1 MSARQS
7 FMRSAQRVFPTHAFP
22 WLLRQR
28 VSIPGPV
35 EGYLRRPKLEERAL
49 PTGHPLT
56 VLRAASGF
64 GKTTLMAKCCRRL
77 RRDGVATAWVS
88 LDETD
93 EPDVLDVYIAFACAS
108 AGLNLLDIS
117 PAEATSAGPG
127 SRIGAIVRAIESYGR
142 PFVIAFDELERLRQP
157 GSVSLLAFLVQRR
170 PSNLHLAFTCRELPD
185 GLDLAGPLLS
195 GHAVTMET
203 EELRFS
209 RAEVARFFGLRLSRR
224 ALAKE
229 IERSAGWPVALRIS
243 RNAMKRG
250 TADGGETAH
259 ALVGNWIEARLFA
272 DLEHDDR
279 NFVLDLAQL
288 DWLDAAL
295 LDDFLQRSDSKHRL
309 ESMTV
314 LTGLLEPLSDGATR
328 RWRLHP
334 LVREHCVERRF
345 REDPDRFAAIHRRIA
360 QALARRGETVMAMRH
375 AREGNDPFL
384 AGRILEEAGGLHLWT
399 RQGLSQFRYATE
411 LLTDE
416 VVTERP
422 RLKLVRCAALALAGR
437 AYEARALYRECTPA
451 GFRGGDAADFELFV
465 DDCWARLVLAVYGA
479 SSVCSD
485 RSEHLI
491 RDLERLVTSEA
502 LDPAAR
508 GVFEYGLCILHFLR
522 ADFDPALDRLTTA
535 LESDGTRYVAMYGE
549 LLQGQVELVRG
560 RLQDAQSRFR
570 RARRIARKFF
580 LTDPVATT
588 SCDLVMQ
595 EAALECDRAL
605 PAVGPLAVPRVLMS
619 NGVPY
624 SLFATA
630 SNLLIGA
637 QLRQG
642 RLDEALAVADRVLVR
657 LRRAGLTTFVRLVVA
672 LRVSVLVH
680 AGRLTDAERAWRR
693 EELPEAPVDCVDL
706 TAQTWRE
713 MEAVSEARTRLL
725 IAGRRFDEA
734 RSLLRRWRSVSTKRG
749 LRRVEMAAVAL
760 SVVLEQ
766 QAGETRASLRHLAE
780 YLRLF
785 AESPFAWPLVRD
797 RKTCADVLRMYL
809 DSNADAPHH
818 EAARSL
824 LSMCSEEEP
833 SDPSFN
839 ERELEVLRLLADR
852 QDKEIA
858 AELGLTSHGVRY
870 HLRNIFAKL
879 GAGDR
884 TEAVRRAREIGLI
897 PNG

>member
-1 MSARQS
+1 
-7 FMRSAQRVFPTHAFP
+7 
-22 WLLRQR
+22 
-28 VSIPGPV
+28 
-35 EGYLRRPKLEERAL
+35 L
-49 PTGHPLT
+49 PTGRALT
-56 VLRAASGF
+56 VLKAASGF

-77 RRDGVATAWVS
+77 RRDGVATTWVS
-88 LDETD
+88 LDEND

-108 AGLNLLDIS
+108 AGLNLLNIS
-117 PAEATSAGPG
+117 LAEATAAGPG
-127 SRIGAIVRAIESYGR
+127 SRIGAVVRAIESFGR
-142 PFVIAFDELERLRQP
+142 PFVIAFDELERLKQP
-157 GSVSLLAFLVQRR
+157 GSVELLAFLMQRR

-195 GHAVTMET
+195 GHAVTIET

-229 IERSAGWPVALRIS
+229 VERSAGWPVAMRVS
-243 RNAMKRG
+243 RNAMECG
-250 TADGGETAH
+250 TAEDGESAH

-272 DLEHDDR
+272 DLERDDR

-295 LDDFLQRSDSKHRL
+295 LDDILQRSDSMRRL
-309 ESMTV
+309 QSMTA
-314 LTGLLEPLSDGATR
+314 LTGLLESLGDRETR

-334 LVREHCVERRF
+334 LAREHCADRRF
-345 REDPDRFAAIHRRIA
+345 REDPERFAAIHRRSA
-360 QALARRGETVMAMRH
+360 KALARRGETVMAMRH
-375 AREGNDPFL
+375 AREGNDAFL
-384 AGRILEEAGGLHLWT
+384 AGRILEEAGGLRLWT
-399 RQGLSQFRYATE
+399 RQGLSQFRYASE

-416 VVTERP
+416 VVTQRP

-451 GFRGGDAADFELFV
+451 GLRGGDAADFDLFV
-465 DDCWARLVLAVYGA
+465 DDCWARLVLSVYGA
-479 SSVCSD
+479 SPVCSD
-485 RSEHLI
+485 RSEHLV

-522 ADFDPALDRLTTA
+522 ADFDPALDRLTAA
-535 LESDGTRYVAMYGE
+535 LESDATRYVAMYGE
-549 LLQGQVELVRG
+549 LLHGQIEFVRG
-560 RLQDAQSRFR
+560 RLQEARSRFR

-580 LTDPVATT
+580 LADPVATT
-588 SCDLVMQ
+588 SCDVVMQ
-595 EAALECDRAL
+595 EAALECDRAS
-605 PAVGPLAVPRVLMS
+605 PPVGRLAVPTVLMS

-637 QLRQG
+637 RLRQG
-642 RLDEALAVADRVLVR
+642 HLDDALAIADRVLVR
-657 LRRAGLTTFVRLVVA
+657 LRRAGLTAFVRLVVA
-672 LRVSVLVH
+672 LRISVLLH

-725 IAGRRFDEA
+725 IAGRRFDDA
-734 RSLLRRWRSVSTKRG
+734 RSLLRQWRAVSIQRG
-749 LRRVEMAAVAL
+749 LRRTEMAALAL

-766 QAGETRASLRHLAE
+766 RAGETQASQRHLAE

-785 AESPFAWPLVRD
+785 ADSPIAWPLVRD
-797 RKTCADVLRMYL
+797 RKTCADMLRMYV
-809 DSNADAPHH
+809 DSNGNAPHH

-824 LSMCSEEEP
+824 LSMCGEDER
-833 SDPSFN
+833 SDPAFN
-839 ERELEVLRLLADR
+839 QRELEVLRLLAGR

-858 AELGLTSHGVRY
+858 VELGLSAHGVRY
-870 HLRNIFAKL
+870 HLRSIFAKL
-879 GAGDR
+879 GAGNR
-884 TEAVRRAREIGLI
+884 TEAIRRTREMGLI
-897 PNG
+897 QDDS